1 MADPLASERAMT
13 FSEPPIYPSSSY
25 VSVQYSERPS
35 DQQRWWGPSE
45 RFSITI
51 RSPGQNEFFDANKM
65 RLQFSVLSVVEPA
78 QILGGAR
85 SAARSIINPT
95 AAYPNADPFVT
106 PSGVDCAGQWLDISP
121 WEQQLSDDSQFTRY
135 YANGAT
141 LGIPAATKSD
151 AACMLPGAPSWGCPF
166 FAAVR
171 VAIPGVPLE
180 SFLTTD
186 VESQWMVSTRLL
198 CASGTGSWDPEVGK
212 TSFKIAG
219 EPELAGAR
227 SVVDRLNGV
236 SCGLVWTD
244 RTTNSG
250 CREPF
255 SSGIE
260 TTATVIVGDTSIVA
274 RMDPTRYR
282 GTLQHYSI
290 PLSLFCYLFNSTS
303 NLLPLGFYSTSA
315 DTVSFTFETAS
326 VNAAINNLNVDRPEF
341 AGPATY
347 YIIDPCISATK
358 LQISSPPIL
367 AGVEALYRGQMS
379 IPLAPGVNVPL
390 AFVMKFINYVGAIQR
405 INAAS
410 GYFSL
415 DLPANQPSVRGV
427 ALRFCS
433 ERITAAGLYNGR
445 LPANYFLPVSG
456 ANNPT
461 LSQPWAL
468 MNSYSDGYGQWNG
481 RYLLNLVPVMR
492 NLQLRI
498 ASFRCP
504 LDPLSDTQ
512 WAAGQPPRGLSTDPF
527 SSLGMPTAIDSTSE
541 GPLTLTYQP
550 VGTAA
555 VAPFTAFALST
566 GVDVTSS
573 FREAARLY
581 KQGKHLYS
589 PFAVE
594 ENPHDNALSPFF
606 LAETVGDVDS
616 AQQAFFT
623 GYHLRGRDKVAVTVP
638 VAVQTPVLPATPID
652 PANAIETYTWFNQMF
667 NQFSAHVAG
676 GVLSSYRTVCGQQG
690 TVRYSGGVK
699 NGTNLN
705 SAIERTANCWTE
717 GTDKVPLPQWTNT
730 GLFVLPLETI
740 GAVYNHR
747 DDVFALRGLDLRSIG
762 QVNVSGEIMGV
773 SRGAAG
779 GSFLSQSIATWD
791 GGAVV
796 GESVGFTRLFWGLD
810 AWTIINP
817 AAFTTTTPPVATRN
831 APMVNPPATDPV
843 TCGSWAIRGYL
854 AYDQEHV
861 LLPGRIDVD
870 AQFAMTP
877 TGATSIPSG
886 GAPAM

>member
-65 RLQFSVLSVVEPA
+65 RLQFSVLSVVAPGPIKGGSRGA
-78 QILGGAR
+78 QRVVVYPGATYPTDSGI
-85 SAARSIINPT
+85 SA
-95 AAYPNADPFVT
+95 F
-106 PSGVDCAGQWLDISP
+106 GVDNSGQFMDISP
-121 WEQQLSDDSQFTRY
+121 FEQATSDDAEPTRY
-135 YANGAT
+135 YVNGAT

-198 CASGTGSWDPEVGK
+198 CSAGTGSWDPEIGK

-236 SCGLVWTD
+236 DAALVWTD

-250 CREPF
+250 TREPF
-255 SSGIE
+255 SLGDE
-260 TTATVIVGDTSIVA
+260 AAATTVVGDIFVA
-274 RMDPTRYR
+274 ARCDPTRYR
-282 GTLQHYSI
+282 GTLQHYSV

-315 DTVSFTFETAS
+315 DTVTFTFETAS
-326 VNAAINNLNVDRPEF
+326 INAAINNLAVDRPDF
-341 AGPATY
+341 VGPATY
-347 YIIDPCISATK
+347 YVIDPAISCTK

-405 INAAS
+405 VNAAT

-415 DLPANQPSVRGV
+415 DLPANQPSVRGI

-433 ERITAAGLYNGR
+433 ERITAGGLYSGS
-445 LPANYFLPVSG
+445 LPANYLQPVTNT
-456 ANNPT
+456 NNPT

-504 LDPLSDTQ
+504 LDPLSDTT
-512 WAAGQPPRGLSTDPF
+512 WAQGTAPRGLNADPF
-527 SSLGMPTAIDSTSE
+527 TSLGMPTALDTNSE
-541 GPLTLTYQP
+541 GPLTLQYNAP
-550 VGTAA
+550 GTAGLA
-555 VAPFTAFALST
+555 NFNAYAIAS

-581 KQGKHLYS
+581 KQGKHLFS

-606 LAETVGDVDS
+606 MAETLGDVDS
-616 AQQAFFT
+616 AQQAFFS
-623 GYHLRGRDKVAVTVP
+623 GYHLRGRNMVAACVPTAAAAVTAP
-638 VAVQTPVLPATPID
+638 AWDPLPSLATSLQYM
-652 PANAIETYTWFNQMF
+652 TGVFNMF
-667 NQFSAHVAG
+667 SGHVAG
-676 GVLSSYRTVCGQQG
+676 GVLSAYRTVCGQQG
-690 TVRYSGGVK
+690 TVRYSGAARHGGEAV
-699 NGTNLN
+699 GATL
-705 SAIERTANCWTE
+705 RTANAWTE
-717 GTDKVPLPQWTNT
+717 GLDKVPLPQWTNT
-730 GLFVLPLETI
+730 GLFVIPLETI

-762 QVNVSGEIMGV
+762 QVNISGEIMGI

-779 GSFLSQSIATWD
+779 GTFLAQSSSTWGGGTATASD
-791 GGAVV
+791 VPAY
-796 GESVGFTRLFWGLD
+796 TRLFWGLD

-817 AAFTTTTPPVATRN
+817 AAFTTTTPPVNAVN
-831 APMVNPPATDPV
+831 APMANPPATDPV
-843 TCGSWAIRGYL
+843 TCASWAVRGYL